1 MAQHDYV
8 LSNQSGASFRSDL
21 NNALSAIVSQN
32 SGAAEPSTTYAYQTW
47 ADTTNGVM
55 KMRNGANSAWITLYQ
70 LDGEWSTI
78 AFENGS
84 AAAPSIYFKDSGTD
98 TGFYSSGTDAVDIST
113 GGTRRLGVASSGDVT
128 VYGGNVTLNG
138 QGDLRLADS
147 DSSNWIAFQ
156 APSTVA
162 SNVTYTLPSADGTAN
177 YVLATNGSGTLS
189 WNAPGGTEI
198 STGNTS
204 ATVVDTGS
212 DGHFKVTTE
221 GTERLRV
228 NAAGNV
234 GIGTSSPSYLLD
246 VNGTIGAGTSGGV
259 AIQLANGAAIRN
271 SAAAANTIYFDTSFG
286 SATHGSFEFRSSNA
300 GTTRMLIANDGS
312 ISSVIPG
319 GSTLYPRFGCRAWV
333 NFAGGANTNLTGTYS
348 QSGTT
353 VTVTATAHGLIAG
366 NTVFADITSGTG
378 VDGTYTVA
386 TVTDAN
392 TFTYTAGT
400 SLTTSGNIT
409 LVRNT
414 IRASGNVSSITDR
427 GVGAYS
433 VNFTTAMP
441 DANYAV
447 VGIADQSANVNTTV
461 GDHNVALTGG
471 GGNSTTAAPIYIIG
485 PLGNNLAA
493 AFYDAQTA
501 SVAIFR

>member
-55 KMRNGANSAWITLYQ
+55 KLRNGANSAWITLYQ

-198 STGNTS
+198 ATGNTS

-234 GIGTSSPSYLLD
+234 GIGTNSPSSVLELKH
-246 VNGTIGAGTSGGV
+246 S
-259 AIQLANGAAIRN
+259 
-271 SAAAANTIYFDTSFG
+271 SAADIRLT
-286 SATHGSFEFRSSNA
+286 
-300 GTTRMLIANDGS
+300 
-312 ISSVIPG
+312 V
-319 GSTLYPRFGCRAWV
+319 GSTLVGNIYGSASDLNFHAVANVPILFNTNNTEQMRLDSAGNLKFNSGFGSVATAYGCRAWV
-333 NFAGGANTNLTGTYS
+333 NFQGTS
-348 QSGTT
+348 T
-353 VTVTATAHGLIAG
+353 VTVRGSG
-366 NTVFADITSGTG
+366 NISSVSDNGVGNYTLNFTDAMSDTNYTGSAMSSSGTG
-378 VDGTYTVA
+378 TCP
-386 TVTDAN
+386 
-392 TFTYTAGT
+392 
-400 SLTTSGNIT
+400 LMGN
-409 LVRNT
+409 RNT
-414 IRASGNVSSITDR
+414 GSCVITTVNASGAATDY
-427 GVGAYS
+427 G
-433 VNFTTAMP
+433 
-441 DANYAV
+441 
-447 VGIADQSANVNTTV
+447 TV
-461 GDHNVALTGG
+461 CVT
-471 GGNSTTAAPIYIIG
+471 
-485 PLGNNLAA
+485 
-493 AFYDAQTA
+493 
-501 SVAIFR
+501 IFR

>member
-1 MAQHDYV
+1 
-8 LSNQSGASFRSDL
+8 
-21 NNALSAIVSQN
+21 
-32 SGAAEPSTTYAYQTW
+32 
-47 ADTTNGVM
+47 
-55 KMRNGANSAWITLYQ
+55 MR
-70 LDGEWSTI
+70 
-78 AFENGS
+78 
-84 AAAPSIYFKDSGTD
+84 
-98 TGFYSSGTDAVDIST
+98 
-113 GGTRRLGVASSGDVT
+113 
-128 VYGGNVTLNG
+128 
-138 QGDLRLADS
+138 
-147 DSSNWIAFQ
+147 
-156 APSTVA
+156 
-162 SNVTYTLPSADGTAN
+162 
-177 YVLATNGSGTLS
+177 
-189 WNAPGGTEI
+189 
-198 STGNTS
+198 
-204 ATVVDTGS
+204 
-212 DGHFKVTTE
+212 
-221 GTERLRV
+221 
-228 NAAGNV
+228 
-234 GIGTSSPSYLLD
+234 
-246 VNGTIGAGTSGGV
+246 
-259 AIQLANGAAIRN
+259 
-271 SAAAANTIYFDTSFG
+271 
-286 SATHGSFEFRSSNA
+286 
-300 GTTRMLIANDGS
+300 IANDGS